1 MTVNINRVLGKG
13 DFALID
19 ADGHIMGR
27 LSSIVAKRL
36 LNGEKIVIINAEKVI
51 ITGEKYAIFS
61 KYKEKFERGSQEGG
75 PYFPKHPEKI
85 FKRTVRGMLPSNS
98 RRNEAALSNL
108 RVFIG
113 TPQELENKEA
123 EVVDG
128 ALFEKVSKSGKYVTL
143 GDVSSSLGFKFK
155 VIS

>member
-1 MTVNINRVLGKG
+1 MTINIDRVLGKG
-13 DFALID
+13 GYTLID

-27 LSSIVAKRL
+27 LASLVAKRL
-36 LNGEKIVIINAEKVI
+36 INGEKIVIINAEKAI
-51 ITGEKYAIFS
+51 ITGEKYEIFS

-85 FKRTVRGMLPSNS
+85 FKRTIRGMLPSNN
-98 RRNEAALSNL
+98 RRKEAALSNL
-108 RVFIG
+108 RIFIG
-113 TPQELENKEA
+113 TPQELEGKNKEVL
-123 EVVDG
+123 ES